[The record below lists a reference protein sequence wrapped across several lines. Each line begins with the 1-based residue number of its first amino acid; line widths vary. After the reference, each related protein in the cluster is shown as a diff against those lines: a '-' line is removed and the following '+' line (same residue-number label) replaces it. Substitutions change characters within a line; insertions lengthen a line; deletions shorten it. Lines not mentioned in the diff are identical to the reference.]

1 MSRASKLA
9 GFSTNIQ
16 SAIPANLMVGVVTA
30 TSFVGDL
37 TGTASTA
44 TAAGTAYALEGSP
57 NLNVGIVTATSFYGD
72 GSNLDGVVS
81 GIELKSAGS
90 SVGTAITAID
100 FASGA
105 TLTTASAG
113 ISTITIAAGG
123 SGEFNTGITSSVV
136 MNPIGYATTMF
147 TFPATAGKQYV
158 IDSINAANVGAGAT
172 YNLIAWIQD
181 SSGNPTYF
189 VYNVPI
195 ADGGLV
201 ETLKN
206 PFVAGPSDEIHMW
219 TTNTSYSGVS
229 DAVEVYMNYTEND
242 STEYI
247 SVYYPSSSTTTDPV
261 GVLTSTTYPSNLQS
275 IRLTN
280 RTDSGDYPISV
291 TITSGVTTTYLAKDL
306 IIPRYAVVDILE
318 RQKRIE
324 VDDVVKVSVG
334 QTASIDVIIA
344 GKQITS

>member
-1 MSRASKLA
+1 MSQTKAQLVSPVGILTAS
-9 GFSTNIQ
+9 GISVT
-16 SAIPANLMVGVVTA
+16 GVVTA
-30 TSFVGDL
+30 SSFEGSL

-44 TAAGTAYALEGSP
+44 TAATVAYALEGSP

-90 SVGTAITAID
+90 SVGAAITAIN

-136 MNPIGYATTMF
+136 MNPLGYATTTF
-147 TFPATAGKQYV
+147 TFPSASGKQYV
-158 IDSINAANVGAGAT
+158 INSFNASNVFSGLSTA
-172 YNLIAWIQD
+172 NLIAWIQD
-181 SSGNPTYF
+181 GSGNPTYF
-189 VYNVPI
+189 CYNVPI
-195 ADGGLV
+195 ANGGLV
-201 ETLKN
+201 EVLKN

-219 TTNTSYSGVS
+219 TTNISYVGVS
-229 DAVEVYMNYTEND
+229 NAIEVYMNYTEYD
-242 STEYI
+242 DTEYI
-247 SVYYPSSSTTTDPV
+247 SVYYQSSSTTTDAV

-275 IRLTN
+275 IRITN
-280 RTDSGDYPISV
+280 RTDSGDYPVSV
-291 TITSGVTTTYLAKDL
+291 SITSGVTTTYLAKDL
-306 IIPRYAVVDILE
+306 IIPRYAVVDILD

-324 VDDVVKVSVG
+324 VNDVVKVSVG
-334 QTASIDVIIA
+334 QTSTIDVIIA